1 MTLLLRL
8 SGASLLVLTLFHAA
22 LWRTL
27 HWGSELDRLAPIN
40 KRVFIVHLFFVA
52 FVISALGLL
61 SLASPDRLLEP
72 SDLARLLL
80 YGIVAFWFARLLL
93 QVLVFD
99 RAMKEGWT
107 ALPIVRVGAS
117 VLWASYVAVY
127 GAALL
132 RQLGR

>member
-1 MTLLLRL
+1 VTLVLRL
-8 SGASLLVLTLFHAA
+8 SGASLLVLTLLHAA

-27 HWGSELDRLAPIN
+27 HWGSELDRLSPIN
-40 KRVFIVHLFFVA
+40 KRVFVVHLFFVA
-52 FVISALGLL
+52 FVIAALGLL
-61 SLASPDRLLEP
+61 SLASPDLLLEP

-99 RAMKEGWT
+99 GAMKEGWT

>member
-1 MTLLLRL
+1 VTLLLRL

-27 HWGSELDRLAPIN
+27 HWGSELDRLSPIN

-107 ALPIVRVGAS
+107 ALPIVRMGAS
-117 VLWASYVAVY
+117 LLWASYVAVY